1 VENKFIKT
9 QSTLLSLIPFL
20 LIIGPFLA
28 DLIFTLISLSVS
40 IYIFKKKKFEYF
52 INKFFIFFLFFY
64 IYLLLNSFFINFN
77 LDSVKIS
84 FFYFRFGLFVIC
96 FWFLLNQD
104 RKLLKKIFFV
114 LLICFSLL
122 IIDGYIQFYF
132 EKNLFGFSIHE
143 SKRVSSFFNDEL
155 ILGSFLSRLFPIF
168 FGLAILIFN
177 KNKKYLFLISIIFI
191 LTEVLIFLS
200 GERSALFYMNFSAV
214 YIIILI
220 KKFKVLRLVTL
231 ILSLILIIVLSQTY
245 PKYKERIVDQTI
257 SQMGITSKSIEN
269 KSIENKISEKFVF
282 SKQHTHHYISAIKMF
297 EINPIF
303 GVGVKNFRNLCSKD
317 QYMISEL
324 SCSTHPHN
332 TYIQLLAETGIIG
345 FLIILLCFIYFSFVS
360 IKYLFSKNFRED
372 NLFDFQVC
380 ITSAIMISLWPLVP
394 TGNFFNNWLNI
405 IYFYPLGIYLW
416 SNQILKKNKNISI

>member
-1 VENKFIKT
+1 MENKFIKT

-84 FFYFRFGLFVIC
+84 FFYFRFGLFVVC

-143 SKRVSSFFNDEL
+143 SKRVSSFFNDDL
-155 ILGSFLSRLFPIF
+155 VLGSFLSRLFPIF
-168 FGLAILIFN
+168 FGLAILIFASAIVAN
-177 KNKKYLFLISIIFI
+177 ISSLTQGQII
-191 LTEVLIFLS
+191 
-200 GERSALFYMNFSAV
+200 
-214 YIIILI
+214 
-220 KKFKVLRLVTL
+220 
-231 ILSLILIIVLSQTY
+231 SLIGLFVVIFYLYVIYVN
-245 PKYKERIVDQTI
+245 KYKR
-257 SQMGITSKSIEN
+257 K
-269 KSIENKISEKFVF
+269 
-282 SKQHTHHYISAIKMF
+282 
-297 EINPIF
+297 
-303 GVGVKNFRNLCSKD
+303 
-317 QYMISEL
+317 
-324 SCSTHPHN
+324 
-332 TYIQLLAETGIIG
+332 
-345 FLIILLCFIYFSFVS
+345 
-360 IKYLFSKNFRED
+360 
-372 NLFDFQVC
+372 
-380 ITSAIMISLWPLVP
+380 
-394 TGNFFNNWLNI
+394 
-405 IYFYPLGIYLW
+405 
-416 SNQILKKNKNISI
+416 